1 MDIQSKRR
9 LNERKFQDWKELPNG
24 GRKYRLSVNG
34 RRGWKAFYVKIVDS
48 NEETVRFFQ
57 EIYDNKGVLAE
68 VHEKF
73 PVDKGHKNVKE
84 EES

>member
-1 MDIQSKRR
+1 MEGIAE
-9 LNERKFQDWKELPNG
+9 LRKNVSSQCCD
-24 GRKYRLSVNG
+24 G